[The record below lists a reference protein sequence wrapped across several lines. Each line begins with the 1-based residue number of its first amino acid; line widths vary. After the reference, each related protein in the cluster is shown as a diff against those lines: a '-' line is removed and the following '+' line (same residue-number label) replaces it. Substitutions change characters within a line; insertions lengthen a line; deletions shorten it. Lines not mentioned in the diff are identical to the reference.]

1 MLQFVM
7 ENPGDEEAER
17 ELLDYERRMQGD
29 VPFEPLE

>member
-7 ENPGDEEAER
+7 EHPGDEEAER

-29 VPFEPLE
+29 IPFEPLE